1 MDSALSLKDINVN
14 EISLLVKILKGET
27 NLTLMAKDLGITLQ
41 GVRYYIATMKERG
54 FLEEFKITP
63 KGYEYLSSVMKL
75 LKGFV
80 IEGTDIIFKS
90 TDWEC
95 ISDDDF
101 KTGATVYLYMN
112 GGFLHGGKENRNNEA
127 IAIAVENAR
136 AGNKLRIRDIKGIIK
151 ISFGTVWIETI
162 EDLNDSN
169 SEIIR
174 NKIIKSIK
182 TDKSNA
188 RIFIMGEGAYSILSS
203 EVNTNVFA
211 PLAGAFDCAN
221 RGLDSKIYTTAESLN
236 LNFEEFSALK
246 EKFPNVKTN
255 LTTFKI

>member
-1 MDSALSLKDINVN
+1 MDSSISLKDINVN
-14 EISLLVKILKGET
+14 EVSLFIKILKGET

-41 GVRYYIATMKERG
+41 GVRYYITTMKEKG
-54 FLEEFKITP
+54 FLEDFKITP

-80 IEGTDIIFKS
+80 VEGTDIIFKS

-95 ISDDDF
+95 ISDNNF
-101 KTGATVYLYMN
+101 KVGEIVYLHMD
-112 GGFLHGGKENRNNEA
+112 GGFLHACKKNKNNEA
-127 IAIAVENAR
+127 EAIAVESAK
-136 AGNKLRIRDIKGIIK
+136 AGNKLRIRDIKGIIN
-151 ISFGTVWIETI
+151 INFGTVWIETI
-162 EDLNDSN
+162 ENLNENN

-174 NKIIKSIK
+174 DRIIKLVE
-182 TDKSNA
+182 TERENF
-188 RIFIMGEGAYSILSS
+188 RIFVMGEGAYSILSS
-203 EVNTNVFA
+203 EIDVNIFA